1 MNIIYICKINYKYN
15 KKYKLYIIK
24 VDLMTEKIQEVL
36 IEDEMK
42 KSYLSYAL
50 SVIVS
55 RALPDVRDGLKPVQ
69 RRILYSMYDL
79 GVYSNKSFKKCAR
92 IVGDVI
98 GKYHPHGDSAVYE
111 ALVRMAQDF
120 SMNYPLIE
128 GHGNFGSLDGDPP
141 AAMRYTEA
149 RLSKVGE
156 LMLEDID
163 KDTVD
168 FMPNFDGSLK
178 EPVILPAKF
187 PNLLVNGSMGIAVG
201 MSTNIPPHNLNEI
214 IDALIHIVKNEEV
227 TIEDILTII
236 KGPDFPT
243 GGEVYGDI
251 EKIYKTGKG
260 IIKIRGKYKIEE
272 DKRSK
277 KIVFYEIPYQTN
289 KSKIIMQIADLIKDK
304 KIQKVI
310 DLRDETDREGLRIVI
325 ELKKDVDIEFVLNQL
340 FKYTDLEISYGV
352 QLLALLDNVPMQ
364 MTILDMLKY
373 YLEHRIQVIKRKT
386 QYLLNLAKERQHIL
400 IGLLIALDDIDNV
413 VDLIKKSKDKQEAK
427 QKLIEK
433 YNLSEKQADGILN
446 MSLSK
451 LTGLETEKLL
461 NEKKELD
468 KKIEEYFNLL
478 NSKDKLNEYLISE
491 FMEIKEKFGKE
502 RKTEVKGKN
511 IKIITKDDLIQKE
524 DVVVFFNENHIYTI
538 SKDNFINRIKRQT
551 LKSLFKGKKIFKDY
565 ILANTAEVLYFFTN
579 KGRLYKAEGY
589 KLKEKM
595 THKELFNKLEN
606 DEKIISILNENR
618 KDICFVTKKGY
629 VKRILFEDLKSTR
642 NGTSVI
648 NIDED
653 DELVN
658 VFDLNDYVF
667 IFTKNAKALKF
678 NKEDIR
684 ISKKGSGCVV
694 GIVLEGNDYV
704 INAFSP
710 TKYVITLSDENRLNC
725 VDVKDYP
732 TYKRSSKGVKAIK
745 LGKLKQVIPSDYT
758 KVIVVFKD
766 DVKVEDIGLGMRDVK
781 GLKFKDEIEY
791 IVRYLE

>member
-1 MNIIYICKINYKYN
+1 MS
-15 KKYKLYIIK
+15 
-24 VDLMTEKIQEVL
+24 EKIQEVL

-69 RRILYSMYDL
+69 RRILYSMYEMC
-79 GVYSNKSFKKCAR
+79 VYSNKPFKKCAR
-92 IVGDVI
+92 IVGTTM
-98 GKYHPHGDSAVYE
+98 GLYHPHGDSSIYE

-128 GHGNFGSLDGDPP
+128 GHGNFGSVDGDPP

-163 KDTVD
+163 KNTVD
-168 FMPNFDGSLK
+168 FMPNFDGTLK
-178 EPVILPAKF
+178 EPIVLPAKF

-201 MSTNIPPHNLNEI
+201 MATNIPPHNLNEV
-214 IDALIHIVKNEEV
+214 IDALIYIIKNENV
-227 TIEDILTII
+227 KIEEILKII

-272 DKRSK
+272 DKKSK

-304 KIQKVI
+304 KIQKVT
-310 DLRDETDREGLRIVI
+310 DLRDETDRAGLRIVI
-325 ELKKDVDIEFVLNQL
+325 ELKKDADIEVILNQL
-340 FKYTDLEISYGV
+340 FKHTDLEISYGV
-352 QLLALLDNVPMQ
+352 QMLALLNNIPMQ

-373 YLEHRIQVIKRKT
+373 YLDHRINVIKRKT
-386 QYLLNLAKERQHIL
+386 NYLLNLARERQHIL
-400 IGLLIALDDIDNV
+400 IGLLIALDHIDNV
-413 VDLIKKSKDKQEAK
+413 INLIKKSKDKSEAK

-433 YNLSEKQADGILN
+433 YGLSEKQAEGILN

-451 LTGLETEKLL
+451 LTSLETEKLL

-468 KKIEEYFNLL
+468 KKIEEYLCLL
-478 NSKDKLNEYLISE
+478 ESKEKLNEYLISE
-491 FMEIKEKFGKE
+491 LIEIKEKFGKE
-502 RKTEVKGKN
+502 RKTEIKGKN
-511 IKIITKDDLIQKE
+511 IKTITKEDLIQKE
-524 DVVVFFNENHIYTI
+524 EIVVFFDESYIYTI
-538 SKDNFINRIKRQT
+538 PKDNFINRIKRQT
-551 LKSLFKGKKIFKDY
+551 LKSLFKGKKILKDY
-565 ILANTAEVLYFFTN
+565 SIVNTTDILYFFTN
-579 KGRLYKAEGY
+579 KGRLYKTEGY

-595 THKELFNKLEN
+595 THKELFNKLDK
-606 DEKIISILNENR
+606 DEKIVSIIHDKS

-629 VKRILFEDLKSTR
+629 VKRILFEELTNTR

-648 NIDED
+648 NLNENDE
-653 DELVN
+653 VIS
-658 VFDLNDYVF
+658 VFDTNEYVF
-667 IFTKNAKALKF
+667 IFTRNAKCLKF
-678 NKEDIR
+678 NKEEIR
-684 ISKKGSGCVV
+684 ISKKGSGGVT
-694 GIVLEGNDYV
+694 GIVLEENDYV

-725 VDVKDYP
+725 VDIKDYP
-732 TYKRSSKGVKAIK
+732 EYKRGSKGVKAIK
-745 LGKLKQVIPSDYT
+745 LGKLKQVIPSETT
-758 KVIVVFKD
+758 KVIVVFND
-766 DVKVEDIGLGMRDVK
+766 DVKIEDIGLGMRDVK
-781 GLKFKDEIEY
+781 GVKFDDKIEC
-791 IVRYLE
+791 IIRYPV